1 MLSFL
6 LELKEMVAEIDVD
19 GNGVIDF
26 DEFRSD
32 SRIKIGRCE
41 NIFYDET
48 VTRTINPDLYLRL
61 MNILDRY
68 FVDYS

>member
-32 SRIKIGRCE
+32 SRTKIKKYVKI
-41 NIFYDET
+41 
-48 VTRTINPDLYLRL
+48 
-61 MNILDRY
+61 Y
-68 FVDYS
+68 FATKL